1 MISPAND
8 SPPRV
13 EAGAHNDQDGRMPRI
28 DRRTLVLVP
37 VLLVAAACGDD
48 ETPPV
53 VPPPSAAVSASS
65 VPSGPAE
72 PTAPNPSE
80 SVYVEE
86 DPDPTAEAGDLS
98 DEAQAYLDEALGIEL
113 GALESAAPATA
124 AARRKTLE
132 TLPANP
138 SQVLAALKKY
148 EWVSPEAKARYAQ
161 AVAAK

>member
-1 MISPAND
+1 
-8 SPPRV
+8 
-13 EAGAHNDQDGRMPRI
+13 MPRI
-28 DRRTLVLVP
+28 DLRTLVLVP

-53 VPPPSAAVSASS
+53 VPPPSAPVSASS
-65 VPSGPAE
+65 LPAEPSEAE
-72 PTAPNPSE
+72 PTAPDPSE

-132 TLPANP
+132 ALPDNP
-138 SQVLAALKKY
+138 SKVLAALKTY
-148 EWVSPEAKARYAQ
+148 QWVSPEAKARYAQ
-161 AVAAK
+161 AVAAR

>member
-1 MISPAND
+1 
-8 SPPRV
+8 
-13 EAGAHNDQDGRMPRI
+13 MPRI
-28 DRRTLVLVP
+28 DLRTLVLVP

-65 VPSGPAE
+65 VPSGPAGPSEAE
-72 PTAPNPSE
+72 PTAPDPSE

-98 DEAQAYLDEALGIEL
+98 DKAQAYLDEALGIEL

-132 TLPANP
+132 TLPDNP
-138 SQVLAALKKY
+138 SQVLAALKTY
-148 EWVSPEAKARYAQ
+148 QWISPEAKARYAQ
-161 AVAAK
+161 AVKAR